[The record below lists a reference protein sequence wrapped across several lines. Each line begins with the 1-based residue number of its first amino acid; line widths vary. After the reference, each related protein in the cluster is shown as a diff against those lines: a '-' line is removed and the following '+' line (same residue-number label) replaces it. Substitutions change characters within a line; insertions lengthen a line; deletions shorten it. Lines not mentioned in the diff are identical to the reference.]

1 MLAMLEQFQIGWRG
15 RLDLVRGAVDARLH
29 GSSRLPA
36 GSALVSGGLWTF
48 AGAGIIAQPT
58 PPDWP
63 GYLLEAVPLAI
74 IATALAGFAT
84 IGCWARRSDG
94 SGPAG
99 TVAIVLA
106 VLGHLAW
113 TAALIAV
120 LFGGPA
126 GSATVAAQTL
136 GALGSVLVGLLLV
149 ARGDDRVGWVL
160 VVAPAILLFGW
171 PFAWLGFGFGWTLVG
186 VLLLSGSE
194 PDGSLPTRF
203 A

>member
-1 MLAMLEQFQIGWRG
+1 MSARAPCGRPRPDPRRG
-15 RLDLVRGAVDARLH
+15 
-29 GSSRLPA
+29 S
-36 GSALVSGGLWTF
+36 
-48 AGAGIIAQPT
+48 GIIAQAV

-63 GYLLEAVPLAI
+63 GYLLEVVPVAI
-74 IATALAGFAT
+74 IATALACIAT

-94 SGPAG
+94 SGRAG

-113 TAALIAV
+113 MTALIGV
-120 LFGGPA
+120 LLGGAP

-136 GALGSVLVGLLLV
+136 GALGAVLVGLLLV
-149 ARGDDRVGWVL
+149 GRGDDRVGWVL

-186 VLLLSGSE
+186 VLLLAGPE
-194 PDGSLPTRF
+194 PDGSVPTRF